1 MALITEDHLE
11 QQCLEWFKELG
22 YAYAFAPDLAP
33 DGTTPERTDFR
44 QVILTGRL
52 RSALQRLNPEV
63 PAGTIESAVLQ
74 LANPN
79 VPGLLASNRNFHR
92 WMTQGLPITYMD
104 GNQQVGIRLK
114 VIGFD
119 DPASNDWLV
128 VNQLAIQGTK
138 HNRRPD
144 VVVYVNGLP
153 LAVIELKNPADA
165 KADIWAGFNQLQT
178 YKQDIPDLF
187 TPNVL
192 LVISDGIQ
200 ARLGSLSADRER
212 FQRWR
217 TIEGIDNEVDPLGN
231 HRDLETL
238 VRGIFDKGRLLE
250 FVRSFCLFEEDGQI
264 IKKIAAYHQFHAVRA
279 AVERVVEASRP
290 DGDKK
295 GGVVWHTQGAG
306 KSIEMAC
313 LAGKLLTDPRLENPT
328 LVMVTDRQ
336 DLDGQLFGVFAGA
349 GDLLGE
355 SPKQADSRQELRD
368 LLGNRPS
375 GGIIFTTIQKF
386 ATEPDEDKFPALTER
401 HNIVVI
407 CDEAHRTQYGFK
419 GRFDTKTGEIK
430 YGLAKALRD
439 ALPQATFLAFT
450 GTPISQDDRDTQ
462 AVFGHYVSVYDIQ
475 QAVEDGA
482 TVPIYYESR
491 LAKLA
496 LKQPLLPQIDAA
508 VDALFA
514 DEAEGF
520 PEGVDDSPAA
530 ERAKSR
536 WAALEALVGAEPR
549 LKQVAADLMA
559 HFEQRSR
566 TQPGKAM
573 VVAMSRD
580 ICARLYEA
588 IVALRPDWHDDD
600 PKKGAIKVVMTAAAS
615 DEPYFQLHHTTK
627 QQKKDL
633 ERRFKDP
640 ADPLKIV
647 LVRDMWLT
655 GFDVPCLATMYVD
668 KPMKGAN
675 LAQAIARV
683 NRVFKDK
690 PGGLVV
696 DYIGIAP
703 QLKEALST
711 YTASKG
717 KGQIKLDVDQ
727 ALRILKEKLQVA
739 RDLLHPVDW
748 SGFREPK
755 TAMALLPNC
764 LDHILALPDGKQ
776 RYCDTVLAMTKAFAL
791 CGTLDEALV
800 LDPEVTFLQAI
811 RAPLI
816 KGDGDGGDGRA
827 PKNVDFEL
835 RQLMSDALVADGITD
850 VFKVAGLQKPDLS
863 ILSDTFLAEVS
874 KIPQKNLAVELLQR
888 LLREEVQTRF
898 KTNVVKQKRFSELLQ
913 ASLNKYANRSIE
925 AAQVIEELIAMAKQ
939 YRDEAEKV
947 EAMGLSV
954 AEAAFYDALANN
966 QSAHE
971 LMGDEVLM
979 KMARELAEKLRGNLS
994 IDWQYK
1000 ENVRAR
1006 LRTMIKALLK
1016 RYKYPPDQEAAAID
1030 LVLQQTEMI
1039 SEEWSREDLGKKIE
1053 EVVAVALTQS
1063 GAIQAGE
1070 VNR

>member
-11 QQCLEWFKELG
+11 QQCLEWFQELG
-22 YAYAFAPDLAP
+22 YTHIFAPHLDS
-33 DGTTPERTDFR
+33 DGTSPERTDFR

-92 WMTQGLPITYMD
+92 WMTQGLPITYLD

-119 DPASNDWLV
+119 DPAANDWLV

-153 LAVIELKNPADA
+153 LAVIELKNPADE
-165 KADIWAGFNQLQT
+165 KADIWAAFNQLQT

-217 TIEGIDNEVDPLGN
+217 TIEGENHLDPLGN

-238 VRGIFDKGRLLE
+238 VRGIFDQGRLLE

-313 LAGKLLTDPRLENPT
+313 LAGKLLTHPRLENPT

-349 GDLLGE
+349 SDLLGE
-355 SPKQADSRQELRD
+355 SPRQAESRQELRD
-368 LLGNRPS
+368 LLANRPS
-375 GGIIFTTIQKF
+375 GGILFTTIQKF
-386 ATEPDEDKFPALTER
+386 ATEPDEDKFPALSER

-419 GRFDTKTGEIK
+419 ARMDPNSGTIK
-430 YGLAKALRD
+430 YGLARALRD

-462 AVFGHYVSVYDIQ
+462 AVFGQYISIYDIQ

-496 LKQPLLPQIDAA
+496 LKEPLRPQ
-508 VDALFA
+508 VDEQVDDLFA
-514 DEAEGF
+514 DE
-520 PEGVDDSPAA
+520 DDIPAA

-549 LKQVAADLMA
+549 LNVVAQDLVT

-573 VVAMSRD
+573 AVLMSRT
-580 ICARLYEA
+580 ICARLYDA
-588 IVALRPDWHDDD
+588 IVALRPEWHDPD
-600 PKKGAIKVVMTAAAS
+600 PAKGVIKVVMTASAS
-615 DEPYFQLHHTTK
+615 DSPLLQPHHTSK

-633 ERRFKDP
+633 EKRFKDP
-640 ADPLKIV
+640 KDPLKIV

-655 GFDVPCLATMYVD
+655 GFDAPCLATLYVD

-683 NRVFKDK
+683 NRVFK
-690 PGGLVV
+690 
-696 DYIGIAP
+696 
-703 QLKEALST
+703 EN
-711 YTASKG
+711 
-717 KGQIKLDVDQ
+717 
-727 ALRILKEKLQVA
+727 LQVA
-739 RDLLHPVDW
+739 RDLLHPIDW
-748 SGFREPK
+748 SGFRNPAE
-755 TAMALLPNC
+755 AMALLPAC
-764 LDHILALPDGKQ
+764 LDHILALPEGRK
-776 RYCDTVLAMTKAFAL
+776 RFGDTVLKMTKAFAL
-791 CGTLDEALV
+791 CGTLEEALA
-800 LDPEVTFLQAI
+800 LDGELAFLQAV

-816 KGDGDGGDGRA
+816 KGESKGGDGRP
-827 PKNVDFEL
+827 PKDVDGAL
-835 RQLMSDALVADGITD
+835 QQLLSGALVADGMTD
-850 VFKVAGLQKPDLS
+850 VFKLAGLEKPDIS
-863 ILSDTFLAEVS
+863 ILSDAFLEEIS
-874 KIPQKNLAVELLQR
+874 KLPQKNLAVELLRR
-888 LLREEVQTRF
+888 LLQDELQSRF
-898 KTNVVKQKRFSELLQ
+898 RTNVVKQRRFSELLQ
-913 ASLNKYANRSIE
+913 ASLAKYANRSVE

-939 YRDEAEKV
+939 FREESERVA
-947 EAMGLSV
+947 AMGLTP
-954 AEAAFYDALANN
+954 AEAAFYDSLANN
-966 QSAHE
+966 ASAQE

-979 KMARELAEKLRGNLS
+979 KMARELAEKLRGNLT

-1000 ENVRAR
+1000 DNVRAR

-1016 RYKYPPDQEAAAID
+1016 RYKYPPDEEKAAID
-1030 LVLQQTEMI
+1030 LVLQQTELL
-1039 SEEWSREDLGKKIE
+1039 SEEWSS
-1053 EVVAVALTQS
+1053 T
-1063 GAIQAGE
+1063 GAPKSNHQ
-1070 VNR
+1070 

>member
-63 PAGTIESAVLQ
+63 PASTIESAVLQ

-92 WMTQGLPITYMD
+92 WMTQGLPITYLD

-119 DPASNDWLV
+119 DPAANDWLV

-144 VVVYVNGLP
+144 VVVYLNGLP
-153 LAVIELKNPADA
+153 LAVIELKNPADE

-217 TIEGIDNEVDPLGN
+217 TITGENDLDPLGA

-250 FVRSFCLFEEDGQI
+250 FVRRFCLFEEDGQI

-279 AVERVVEASRP
+279 AVESVVKASRP

-328 LVMVTDRQ
+328 LVMITDRQ

-355 SPKQADSRQELRD
+355 SPKQADSRQELRE

-386 ATEPDEDKFPALTER
+386 ATEDGEDKFPALSER

-482 TVPIYYESR
+482 TVPIFYESR

-549 LKQVAADLMA
+549 LKQVAADLIA

-615 DEPYFQLHHTTK
+615 DEPYFQPHHTTK

-655 GFDVPCLATMYVD
+655 GFDAPCLATMYVD

-717 KGQIKLDVDQ
+717 RGAPTIDTSE

-739 RDLLHPVDW
+739 RDLLHPIDW

-816 KGDGDGGDGRA
+816 KGDGDAGDGRA

-835 RQLMSDALVADGITD
+835 RQLLSDALVADGITD

-898 KTNVVKQKRFSELLQ
+898 KTNVVKQKRFSELLT

-939 YRDEAEKV
+939 FRDEAEKV
-947 EAMGLSV
+947 AAMGLSV
-954 AEAAFYDALANN
+954 AEVAFYDALANN

-1039 SEEWSREDLGKKIE
+1039 SEEWSREDLGNKIQA
-1053 EVVAVALTQS
+1053 VVADALTQS
-1063 GAIQAGE
+1063 GAIQAG
-1070 VNR
+1070 VVIQ

>member
-1 MALITEDHLE
+1 MALISEDHLE
-11 QQCLEWFKELG
+11 QQCCEWFTDLG
-22 YAYAFAPDLAP
+22 YTHVFAPQLDS

-52 RSALQRLNPEV
+52 RSALQRLNPDV

-104 GNQQVGIRLK
+104 GNQQVGIRLR

-119 DPASNDWLV
+119 DPAANDWLV

-144 VVVYVNGLP
+144 VVVYLNGLP
-153 LAVIELKNPADA
+153 LAVIELKNPADE
-165 KADIWAGFNQLQT
+165 KADIWAAFNQLQT

-200 ARLGSLSADRER
+200 ARVGSLTADRER
-212 FQRWR
+212 FLRWR
-217 TIEGIDNEVDPLGN
+217 TISGENDLDPLGA

-238 VRGIFDKGRLLE
+238 VRGMFDQGRLLQ

-279 AVERVVEASRP
+279 AVESVVKASRP

-368 LLGNRPS
+368 LLANRPS

-386 ATEPDEDKFPALTER
+386 ATDESEEKFPALTER
-401 HNIVVI
+401 HNVVVI

-496 LKQPLLPQIDAA
+496 LKEPLLPQ
-508 VDALFA
+508 VD
-514 DEAEGF
+514 EQ
-520 PEGVDDSPAA
+520 VDDLFSDEDDIPAA

-549 LKQVAADLMA
+549 LKQVAADLVA

-580 ICARLYEA
+580 ICARLYDA

-600 PKKGAIKVVMTAAAS
+600 PKQGAIKVVMTAVAS
-615 DEPYFQLHHTTK
+615 DQEHLQPHHTSK

-633 ERRFKDP
+633 EKRFKDP

-655 GFDVPCLATMYVD
+655 GFDAPCLATMYVD

-703 QLKEALST
+703 QLKEALAS
-711 YTASKG
+711 YTQSGG
-717 KGQIKLDVDQ
+717 KGEVYRDIPEFTKVLY
-727 ALRILKEKLQVA
+727 ENYQVGCS
-739 RDLLHPVDW
+739 LLHPIDW
-748 SGFREPK
+748 SDFRNSK
-755 TAMALLPNC
+755 VSLALLSEC
-764 LDHILALPDGKQ
+764 LDHIYGIENGKK
-776 RYCDTVLAMTKAFAL
+776 RFCDAVLKMTKAY
-791 CGTLDEALV
+791 ALV
-800 LDPEVTFLQAI
+800 STTDKGKALTEELAFFQAVKSLL
-811 RAPLI
+811 A
-816 KGDGDGGDGRA
+816 KGDPDQGDGST
-827 PKNVDFEL
+827 PKNFDFEL
-835 RQLMSDALVADGITD
+835 RQLLSESLVADGITD
-850 VFKVAGLQKPDLS
+850 VFQVAGLEKPDIS
-863 ILSDTFLAEVS
+863 ILSDQFLAEVS

-888 LLREEVQTRF
+888 LLKDEVQTRF

-939 YRDEAEKV
+939 FRDEAEKV
-947 EAMGLSV
+947 EALGLSV
-954 AEAAFYDALANN
+954 AEVAFYDALANN
-966 QSAHE
+966 QSAHD

-1016 RYKYPPDQEAAAID
+1016 RYKYPPDQEAAAIE

-1039 SEEWSREDLGKKIE
+1039 SEEWSREDLGKKIQE
-1053 EVVAVALTQS
+1053 AVADALGKQF
-1063 GAIQAGE
+1063 
-1070 VNR
+1070 

>member
-52 RSALQRLNPEV
+52 RSALQRLNPGV

-92 WMTQGLPITYMD
+92 WMTQGLPITYME

-119 DPASNDWLV
+119 DPAANDWLV
-128 VNQLAIQGTK
+128 VNQLAIQGSK

-153 LAVIELKNPADA
+153 LAVIELKNPADQ

-200 ARLGSLSADRER
+200 ARVGSLSADRER

-217 TIEGIDNEVDPLGN
+217 TIEGENHLDPLGA

-250 FVRSFCLFEEDGQI
+250 FVRRFCLFEEDGQI

-279 AVERVVEASRP
+279 AVESVVKASKP

-386 ATEPDEDKFPALTER
+386 ATEDGEDKFPALSER
-401 HNIVVI
+401 RNIVVI

-450 GTPISQDDRDTQ
+450 GTPISQEDRDTQ

-496 LKQPLLPQIDAA
+496 LKEPLLPQIDAA

-514 DEAEGF
+514 DAAEGF
-520 PEGVDDSPAA
+520 PEGVDDIPAA

-549 LKQVAADLMA
+549 LQQVAADLIA

-566 TQPGKAM
+566 TQPGKAIG
-573 VVAMSRD
+573 VLMSRD
-580 ICARLYEA
+580 ICARLYAA

-600 PKKGAIKVVMTAAAS
+600 HMKGVIKVVMTAVAS
-615 DEPYFQLHHTTK
+615 DQEHLQPHHTTK

-633 ERRFKDP
+633 EKRFKDP

-655 GFDVPCLATMYVD
+655 GFDAPCLATMYVD

-703 QLKEALST
+703 QLKEALAT

-717 KGQIKLDVDQ
+717 KGAPTIDTSE

-739 RDLLHPVDW
+739 HDLLHPIDW
-748 SGFREPK
+748 SGFTDPK
-755 TAMALLPNC
+755 TALALLPNC

-791 CGTLDEALV
+791 CGTLDQAMELNA
-800 LDPEVTFLQAI
+800 EVTFLQAI

-816 KGDGDGGDGRA
+816 KGDGTDGGDGRA

-863 ILSDTFLAEVS
+863 ILSDQFLAEIS

-888 LLREEVQTRF
+888 LLTEEVQTRF

-925 AAQVIEELIAMAKQ
+925 AAQVIEELRALAKQ
-939 YRDEAEKV
+939 FRDEAEKV

-954 AEAAFYDALANN
+954 AEVAFYDALANN
-966 QSAHE
+966 QSAQD

-1016 RYKYPPDQEAAAID
+1016 RYRYPPDQEAAAIE

-1039 SEEWSREDLGKKIE
+1039 SEEWSREDLGNKIQA
-1053 EVVAVALTQS
+1053 VVADALEKQF
-1063 GAIQAGE
+1063 
-1070 VNR
+1070 

>member
-33 DGTTPERTDFR
+33 DGTSPERNDFR

-63 PAGTIESAVLQ
+63 PASTIESAVLQ

-79 VPGLLASNRNFHR
+79 VPGLLASNRQFHR

-144 VVVYVNGLP
+144 VVVYLNGLP
-153 LAVIELKNPADA
+153 LAVIELKNPADE
-165 KADIWAGFNQLQT
+165 KADIWAAFNQLQT

-200 ARLGSLSADRER
+200 ARVGSLSADQER
-212 FQRWR
+212 FLRWR
-217 TIEGIDNEVDPLGN
+217 TISGENDRDPLGA

-238 VRGIFDKGRLLE
+238 VRGMFDQGRLLE

-279 AVERVVEASRP
+279 AVESVVTASRP

-355 SPKQADSRQELRD
+355 SPRQADSRQELRE

-386 ATEPDEDKFPALTER
+386 ATEEGEDTFPALSER

-462 AVFGHYVSVYDIQ
+462 AVFGIYISVYDIQ

-482 TVPIYYESR
+482 TVPIFYESR

-496 LKQPLLPQIDAA
+496 LKEPLLPQ
-508 VDALFA
+508 VD
-514 DEAEGF
+514 EQ
-520 PEGVDDSPAA
+520 VDDLFSDEDDIPAA

-549 LKQVAADLMA
+549 LKQVAADLIA

-600 PKKGAIKVVMTAAAS
+600 PKKGAIKVVMTASAS
-615 DEPYFQLHHTTK
+615 DEQYLQPHHTTK

-633 ERRFKDP
+633 EKRFKDP

-655 GFDVPCLATMYVD
+655 GFDAPCLATMYVD

-703 QLKEALST
+703 QLKEALAT

-717 KGQIKLDVDQ
+717 KGAPTIDTSE

-739 RDLLHPVDW
+739 RDLLHPIDW
-748 SGFREPK
+748 SGFRDPK
-755 TAMALLPNC
+755 TAMALMPDC
-764 LDHILALPDGKQ
+764 LDHILELPEGKK

-791 CGTLDEALV
+791 CGTLDEAMA

-816 KGDGDGGDGRA
+816 KGDGVGGDGSA
-827 PKNVDFEL
+827 PRNVDFEL
-835 RQLMSDALVADGITD
+835 RQLLSDALIADGITD
-850 VFKVAGLQKPDLS
+850 VFKVAGLEKPDIS
-863 ILSDTFLAEVS
+863 ILSDQFLAEVS

-939 YRDEAEKV
+939 FRDEAEKV

-954 AEAAFYDALANN
+954 AEVAFYDALANN
-966 QSAHE
+966 QSAHD

-1016 RYKYPPDQEAAAID
+1016 RYKYPPDQEAAAIE

-1039 SEEWSREDLGKKIE
+1039 SEEWSREDLGKKIQA
-1053 EVVAVALTQS
+1053 VVADALEKQF
-1063 GAIQAGE
+1063 
-1070 VNR
+1070 